1 MLPAR
6 VPAGGR
12 RRPRGAALLPWGG
25 HNSGPSRPGQRRH
38 LPDLRV
44 DRQGLEPGFPPE
56 VVAVSP
62 YFRVYIEYVFLWGP
76 SERWEGWSVVWS
88 VLVAVQLVAVQL
100 VAVR

>member
-12 RRPRGAALLPWGG
+12 RDPGDDAVLSWGEHHPGARLPGE
-25 HNSGPSRPGQRRH
+25 RRH

-88 VLVAVQLVAVQL
+88 VLVAVQLVAV
-100 VAVR
+100 R